1 MMRIGVFTVLFQNL
15 PFENALD
22 RAVAAGVTAVEIG
35 SGGYPGSHHCPV
47 DELLENEDKRKQYL
61 EAIQSRGL
69 VLSALSCHYE
79 PLHPDQAIAK
89 ESDQIFR
96 KSVRLAQMLDVPAV
110 NVLSGL
116 PAGSAADTRPNWV
129 TCPWPNHFT
138 EILDYQWNQVGIPYW
153 RGAAGFAEQHE
164 VKIGVEMHPGM
175 LVYNVESMLRMREA
189 CGPALGCNFDPSH
202 LWWNGVDP
210 VAAIRQLGEAIVH
223 VHGKDVYVDPY
234 NVMVNG
240 VNDGKPYGEI
250 PDRAWTFRSIGYGHD
265 AKTWKDIIS
274 ALRMIG
280 YDYVISIEHEDAMM
294 STDEGLAKG
303 IALLKE
309 AGISESAGEL
319 FWA

>member
-1 MMRIGVFTVLFQNL
+1 MRIGVFTVLFQNL
-15 PFENALD
+15 PFAEALD
-22 RAVAAGVTAVEIG
+22 KAVAAGVTAVEIG
-35 SGGYPGSHHCPV
+35 SGGYPGNHHCPV
-47 DELLENEDKRKQYL
+47 DDLLESETSRNKYL

-79 PLHPDQAIAK
+79 PLHPDPSIAK
-89 ESDQIFR
+89 DSDEIFR
-96 KSVRLAQMLDVPAV
+96 KSVRLAQLLGVPAV

-116 PAGSAADTRPNWV
+116 PAGSAEDTQPNWV

-138 EILDYQWNQVGIPYW
+138 DILDYQWNQVGIPYW
-153 RGAAGFAEQHE
+153 RGASEFAEQHD

-175 LVYNVESMLRMREA
+175 LVYNVESMLRLRDA
-189 CGPALGCNFDPSH
+189 CGSAIGCNFDPSH

-223 VHGKDVYVDPY
+223 VHGKDVYVDPF

-250 PDRAWTFRSIGYGHD
+250 PDRAWTFRSIGYGHG

-274 ALRMIG
+274 ALRMVG
-280 YDYVISIEHEDAMM
+280 YDYVISIEHEDALM

-303 IALLKE
+303 IGLLKE
-309 AGISESAGEL
+309 AGISESAGDL